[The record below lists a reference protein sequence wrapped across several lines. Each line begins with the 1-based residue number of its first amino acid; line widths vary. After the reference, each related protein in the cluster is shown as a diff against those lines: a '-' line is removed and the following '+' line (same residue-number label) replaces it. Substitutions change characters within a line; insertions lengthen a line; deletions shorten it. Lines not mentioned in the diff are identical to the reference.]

1 MSSGALLERSL
12 AIGEAG
18 TAMGFQVTKT
28 IASLKQK
35 FGPDSSLHSLDSN
48 VLYDLTNVTL
58 VAHTAARL
66 AARAELDIRK
76 IIGRP
81 DSPANRHIWSTRPTS
96 ATLIEIEQQLR
107 QLGAQ
112 ITLAAKTSS
121 VHHEEMATI
130 ESGILSMLGVAVR
143 NTVVASEAAAAAER
157 LHIHAINFVRVVE
170 RSGLFLSSGQ
180 E

>member
-35 FGPDSSLHSLDSN
+35 LGPDSSLHSLDSN

-76 IIGRP
+76 LLAGQI
-81 DSPANRHIWSTRPTS
+81 AL
-96 ATLIEIEQQLR
+96 LID
-107 QLGAQ
+107 
-112 ITLAAKTSS
+112 T
-121 VHHEEMATI
+121 
-130 ESGILSMLGVAVR
+130 
-143 NTVVASEAAAAAER
+143 
-157 LHIHAINFVRVVE
+157 
-170 RSGLFLSSGQ
+170 SGLHALLQ
-180 E
+180 RP